1 MNVLSQGNYFFICDS
16 DKYTCVTFND
26 VWVWEAENMSKT
38 EKIKYFVDFVSQAK
52 SRQTLRNLWS
62 CRNRKWM
69 KIFNF
74 YQNCNGLTTNLSSFV
89 LIKWKVWK
97 STPLNKIIVFPKKK
111 WKKKSVEIGW
121 DINTN
126 IHAHTRKFK
135 KLYLNCFHSHK
146 NQNQY
151 VCVSEIENDKQQSC

>member
-1 MNVLSQGNYFFICDS
+1 M
-16 DKYTCVTFND
+16 
-26 VWVWEAENMSKT
+26 WVAENMSKT

-52 SRQTLRNLWS
+52 NRQTLRYLWS

-111 WKKKSVEIGW
+111 WKKKIIRNWLRHEHKY
-121 DINTN
+121 T
-126 IHAHTRKFK
+126 HTRKLK
-135 KLYLNCFHSHK
+135 KLSLNCFHSTK

-151 VCVSEIENDKQQSC
+151 VCVWEIENDKQQSC